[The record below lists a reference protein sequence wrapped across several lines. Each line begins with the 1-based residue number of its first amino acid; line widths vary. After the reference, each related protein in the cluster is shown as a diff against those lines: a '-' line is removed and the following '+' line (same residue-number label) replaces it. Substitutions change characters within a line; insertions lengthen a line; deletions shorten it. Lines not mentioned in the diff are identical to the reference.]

1 VDFAK
6 GRKPSETRKEPLP
19 GDVSLLLIDTLRGGE
34 AEFASPAKLIIAEG
48 RDTIM
53 VMDGASSCEVAIGFS
68 GAVGSTLGR
77 FRTTRPKVFSPH
89 ALYRFL
95 EAKAEEFK
103 SKNIGAAIP
112 HANKD
117 YILTQSIP
125 LPPEAIASKFHGH
138 LEPIQ
143 STIKI
148 LKAQIQNLRRTRDLL
163 LPRLLSGDLHT

>member
-1 VDFAK
+1 MNARPD
-6 GRKPSETRKEPLP
+6 PH
-19 GDVSLLLIDTLRGGE
+19 SL
-34 AEFASPAKLIIAEG
+34 S
-48 RDTIM
+48 TIM
-53 VMDGASSCEVAIGFS
+53 VMDGARSCEVAIGCS

-77 FRTTRPKVFSPH
+77 FKTTRPNVFSPH

-95 EAKAEEFK
+95 EAKAAEFK

-125 LPPEAIASKFHGH
+125 LPPEAIASKFHGQ

-143 STIKI
+143 GTIKI

-163 LPRLLSGDLHT
+163 PSR